1 MISIVTFD
9 EHTNI
14 EKDALQKLLHH
25 IKSQPS
31 KPLSVKLADF
41 AKFYGSIDIESHIVK
56 ALEHYLNN
64 RSI

>member
-1 MISIVTFD
+1 MISIMTFD

-41 AKFYGSIDIESHIVK
+41 ANSMDQLILK
-56 ALEHYLNN
+56 AI
-64 RSI
+64 S